1 MRTKMKIDL
10 EQVEEMASEFCTQE
24 EIAEDMGFDRTIFH
38 RREDVRAA
46 FLRGKNAAKISLRHM
61 MYLAARNGDRTMM
74 IFLSKNELGYQDRP
88 EPKEADDK
96 VVEKSNK
103 QIESLAKLINNPV
116 PERTFADVEGVADDA
131 DNADAVEDTEDT
143 GGDEK

>member
-1 MRTKMKIDL
+1 MPAKLKIDL
-10 EQVEEMASEFCTQE
+10 EQVEDMAAEFCTQE
-24 EIAEDMGFDRTIFH
+24 EIAMDMGFERTVFH

-46 FLRGKNAAKISLRHM
+46 FLRGKNAAKTSLRHLM
-61 MYLAARNGDRTMM
+61 WNAAKSGDRTMM

-103 QIESLAKLINNPV
+103 QIESLANLINNPV
-116 PERTFADVEGVADDA
+116 QERTFADVETNSDSA
-131 DNADAVEDTEDT
+131 
-143 GGDEK
+143 GGDEE

>member
-10 EQVEEMASEFCTQE
+10 EQVEDMAAEFCTQE

-61 MYLAARNGDRTMM
+61 MYMAAKQGDKTMM
-74 IFLSKNELGYQDRP
+74 IFLSKNELGYQDKP
-88 EPKEADDK
+88 EPKDAKDDT
-96 VVEKSNK
+96 VEKSNK
-103 QIESLAKLINNPV
+103 QIMSLADLINKPV
-116 PERTFADVEGVADDA
+116 PERKL
-131 DNADAVEDTEDT
+131 EDMEAAPS
-143 GGDEK
+143 GGESE

>member
-1 MRTKMKIDL
+1 MRPKIKIDL
-10 EQVEEMASEFCTQE
+10 EQVEDMAAEFCTQE

-61 MYLAARNGDRTMM
+61 MFMAAKNGDKTMM
-74 IFLSKNELGYQDRP
+74 IFLSKNELGYQDKP
-88 EPKEADDK
+88 EIKETDDK

-103 QIESLAKLINNPV
+103 QIESLAQLINNPV
-116 PERTFADVEGVADDA
+116 PERKLEDIEGLAGGEDDA
-131 DNADAVEDTEDT
+131 
-143 GGDEK
+143 GGDDE

>member
-1 MRTKMKIDL
+1 MRTKMNIDL
-10 EQVEEMASEFCTQE
+10 EQVEEMAAEFCTQE

-38 RREDVRAA
+38 RRKDVRSA

-61 MYLAARNGDRTMM
+61 MYLAAKQGDRTMM

-88 EPKEADDK
+88 EPKETNDN

-103 QIESLAKLINNPV
+103 QIESLANLINNPV
-116 PERTFADVEGVADDA
+116 KERKLEDIEASMDD
-131 DNADAVEDTEDT
+131 DDS
-143 GGDEK
+143 GGDDE